1 VRIVNDITV
10 EEERLRLISTDC
22 EQLASFFLPET
33 KPEYSATEN
42 RVIEELCC
50 ARVEGDPSKDAKA
63 QQLDELLKAAAA
75 RGEKVNLDVRSTS
88 GM

>member
-1 VRIVNDITV
+1 MNDITV
-10 EEERLRLISTDC
+10 EEEQLRLIS

-42 RVIEELCC
+42 RVIEELCR
-50 ARVEGDPSKDAKA
+50 ARVEGDPSEDAAKA

-88 GM
+88 GMRALLK